1 VSTLKENFRFGDAT
15 VDTFFKLNSSASKSR
30 NIFVVAM
37 LTVALLFVPN
47 TDTAEANSQPLD
59 LQFDTMTF
67 SPEAELTRANA
78 NLVAGFS
85 RRYENVVNISGQE
98 VDALV
103 TIVSV
108 TGQQNNE
115 IGTFDQYDN
124 SGALSAHASINGS
137 SNNTVWSKFRI
148 DFLAD
153 GTNTPVVITNL
164 RSSIADIDKHEFSR
178 YWGISGYRMAVGT
191 NLRINTSSPAGTAY
205 FTSTTTGTSNTD
217 EKRIAEVTYDAV
229 SSMNVSFGCLAGAI
243 NTVGVGG
250 SCGFTIRIGTVPRS
264 LAFTDFRVTPVVH
277 TLTYNANGG
286 SGTVPS
292 PTTGTSS
299 VSVSGNTGSLAKPGQ
314 VFLGWNTAANGTGT
328 SFPAGSN
335 YLLNDSITVFAQYG
349 PAPVTDPIATSSS
362 KSVIPGES
370 VEFPPL
376 YGSGGL
382 AAPAAGGPAI
392 VSACLL
398 VANVCDADNSVQTAD
413 GIYTL
418 NTVSGIV
425 SYVATTSAVAGNQI
439 TISYRVT
446 DSLGGTATSTLHP
459 VVPPAPVLTPDVSS
473 GSWDVNQV
481 IQPLA
486 NDTNIPAG
494 YSLVP
499 STLWLCNAS
508 ETAPNCST
516 STLTVAG
523 EGTYTVIAGGG
534 VVFDPLPTFSG
545 PATPIS
551 YSVRDNVGRAVSS
564 TITVTVR
571 PGAAPTATPDTQS
584 VLANVANGPVYSV
597 DFKSILVSTLTQ
609 SALAAPGSSGLTSV
623 CLLVGG
629 VCDADG
635 TVTTAD
641 GTYVLNPTTGVVSFT
656 PAIGVTSATSLA
668 GISYQVTDGT
678 GATASSTLQPV
689 IPPAPTAN
697 PDYSAGAMNTDQV
710 ISPIGNDLAGPP
722 TSPLVASSVKLCGAS
737 MTPPNCTATSLVVAG
752 EGTYTVDAGGSIKFV
767 PVTDYTGLATAVTYQ
782 ISDTLGQVA
791 SSTYQPLVLPQPA
804 PAASPDFGTEIWSPT
819 VVVVMN
825 LLTNDSPGVVP
836 PEIVSSPTVNG
847 STSPSVVADPAS
859 VKLCSVGQA
868 SPNCTASTV
877 TTADGTYTI
886 TGQGIVTFDP
896 IDGFTGTVTVPVGY
910 QFSNIISGT
919 WETSNGTPYN
929 PQAQTASS
937 IITPTITPPPPVT
950 ANPDT
955 TSGLAGQA
963 QSINLATNDGGLSG
977 QATVKLCLA
986 SDTAPNCSQSRITV
1000 AGVGTYEVNGTV
1012 VTFTPEMSFSGTAPA
1027 LTYVITDSLGKKA
1040 FSTYTAAVTPPTPP
1054 SATPQSKTV
1063 LSGEKVDFSPII
1075 GSGSLATAGSGDLIA
1090 PLTCLVTRD
1099 QGGAITGCTATLTT
1113 ADGFWSL
1120 NAATSVVSY
1129 FSNTGSSAGSKIGIE
1144 YRVTDSLGQTAI
1156 STLSPIVPSPPV
1168 ANPDQS
1174 SGPMDTPQTLGILGN
1189 DLASAGALVASQTK
1203 LCNNIQV
1210 APDCD
1215 STTVEVDEQGTF
1227 TIANTGVVT
1236 FTPAASF
1243 SGEVDMV
1250 FYIVVD
1256 SLGQKASATI
1266 SVEVDPAVLTVQA
1279 PQAPAPAPAPGPTP
1293 DPGPAPG
1300 PGPGPGPG
1308 LVIPVPESVSPLP
1321 IVPMPKPTPKMP
1333 SAFPDFGFGP
1343 LNQAILLQPILNDK
1357 IGDFPFVAGSLSVCD
1372 LNCEIFT
1379 SVSPIALCD
1388 TNCGIFDSVSP
1399 IIGKSLMQ
1407 PEGKWTVN
1415 QITGEV
1421 TFTPTL
1427 DWFGTATINYVLFD
1441 VEGNRVESTL
1451 TVEIPPAV
1459 EEPVAELADTGTVR
1473 DSGPLGLAALLIAA
1487 AALLRRFGLKG

>member
-1 VSTLKENFRFGDAT
+1 M
-15 VDTFFKLNSSASKSR
+15 DTFFKLSSSASKSR

-37 LTVALLFVPN
+37 LTIALLFVPN
-47 TDTAEANSQPLD
+47 TDGAEANSQPLD
-59 LQFDTMTF
+59 LQFDSMSF
-67 SPEAELTRANA
+67 LPEPDLTRANS

-85 RRYENVVNISGQE
+85 RRYENVATISGIV

-108 TGQQNNE
+108 AGHSGNE
-115 IGTFDQYDN
+115 IATFDQYDN
-124 SGALSAHASINGS
+124 SQHLSAHTQVNGTS
-137 SNNTVWSKFRI
+137 RAAAWTKFRI

-153 GTNTPVVITNL
+153 GTNTPVVINNL
-164 RSSIADIDKHEFSR
+164 RSSIADVDVWEFTR
-178 YWGISGYRMAVGT
+178 YYGISSYRLAVGT
-191 NLRINTSSPAGTAY
+191 NLRVNTASVGSHA
-205 FTSTTTGTSNTD
+205 FTSVASGTSNTD
-217 EKRIAEVTYDAV
+217 EKRIVEVAYDSA
-229 SSMNVSFGCLAGAI
+229 SSLNVAFGCAANAYVNGAGA
-243 NTVGVGG
+243 NGL
-250 SCGFTIRIGTVPRS
+250 CGFTVRIGTIART
-264 LAFTDFRVTPVVH
+264 LAYTDVQVAPLNY

-286 SGTVPS
+286 SGTVPA
-292 PTTGTSS
+292 PTTGTGAIS
-299 VSVSGNTGSLAKPGQ
+299 VSSNTGNLVKGSN
-314 VFLGWNTAANGTGT
+314 VFLGWNTAANGTGVF
-328 SFPAGSN
+328 FPAGSS
-335 YLLNDSITVFAQYG
+335 YLLSENLTVFAQYG
-349 PAPVTDPIATSSS
+349 PPPVTDPIATSSS

-459 VVPPAPVLTPDVSS
+459 VVPPSPVLTPDVSS

-486 NDTNIPAG
+486 NDTNIPSG

-609 SALAAPGSSGLTSV
+609 SALAAPGSSELSSA

-635 TVTTAD
+635 TVTTSD
-641 GTYVLNPTTGVVSFT
+641 GTYVLNSTTGVVNFT
-656 PAIGVTSATSLA
+656 PAVGVTSATSLA
-668 GISYQVTDGT
+668 GISYQVTDAT

-697 PDYSAGAMNTDQV
+697 PDFSAGALNTDQV

-722 TSPLVASSVKLCGAS
+722 TSPLVASSVKLCGPS
-737 MTPPNCTATSLVVAG
+737 MTPPNCNATSLVVAG

-767 PVTDYTGLATAVTYQ
+767 PVTGYTGLATAVTYQ

-791 SSTYQPLVLPQPA
+791 SSTYRPLVLPQPA
-804 PAASPDFGTEIWSPT
+804 PAANPDFGTESWSPT

-825 LLTNDSPGVVP
+825 ILTNDSPGVVP
-836 PEIVSSPTVNG
+836 PEIVSSPTRNG

-963 QSINLATNDGGLSG
+963 QTINLATNDGGLSG

-1063 LSGEKVDFSPII
+1063 LSGEKVDFTPII

-1090 PLTCLVTRD
+1090 PLTCLITRN
-1099 QGGAITGCTATLTT
+1099 QGGAVTGCTATLTT

-1129 FSNTGSSAGSKIGIE
+1129 FSNTGSSAGSKISIE
-1144 YRVTDSLGQTAI
+1144 YRVTDALGQTAI
-1156 STLSPIVPSPPV
+1156 STLSPIVPLPPV

-1174 SGPMDTPQTLGILGN
+1174 SGPMDTPQTLGVLGN
-1189 DLASAGALVASQTK
+1189 DVASAGTFVASQTK
-1203 LCNNIQV
+1203 LCDTIQV

-1215 STTVEVDEQGTF
+1215 STTVEIDEQGTF

-1266 SVEVDPAVLTVQA
+1266 SVEVDPAVLNVQV
-1279 PQAPAPAPAPGPTP
+1279 QPAPG
-1293 DPGPAPG
+1293 PGPAPG
-1300 PGPGPGPG
+1300 PATGPAPDPGPGPGP
-1308 LVIPVPESVSPLP
+1308 VITVPDSVSPLP
-1321 IVPMPKPTPKMP
+1321 IVPMPKPAPKLP

-1399 IIGKSLMQ
+1399 IVGKSSMQ
-1407 PEGKWTVN
+1407 SEGKWTVD

>member
-1 VSTLKENFRFGDAT
+1 MSFLPE
-15 VDTFFKLNSSASKSR
+15 
-30 NIFVVAM
+30 
-37 LTVALLFVPN
+37 PN
-47 TDTAEANSQPLD
+47 
-59 LQFDTMTF
+59 
-67 SPEAELTRANA
+67 LTRQNS

-85 RRYENVVNISGQE
+85 RRYEGVAVISGVT
-98 VDALV
+98 VDAV
-103 TIVSV
+103 VRIVSV
-108 TGQQNNE
+108 TGHLGNE
-115 IGTFDQYDN
+115 IATFDEYDN
-124 SGALSAHASINGS
+124 TPNLSAHTQVNGS
-137 SNNTVWSKFRI
+137 STAAAWTKFRI
-148 DFLAD
+148 DFVAD
-153 GTNTPVVITNL
+153 GTNTPVIINNL
-164 RSSIADIDKHEFSR
+164 RSSIADIDIPEFTR
-178 YWGISGYRMAVGT
+178 YYGISSYR
-191 NLRINTSSPAGTAY
+191 LSAGTDLRVNTASVGSHA
-205 FTSTTTGTSNTD
+205 FTSVASGASNTD
-217 EKRIAEVTYDAV
+217 EKRIVEVTYDSA
-229 SSMNVSFGCLAGAI
+229 SSMNVGFGCAA
-243 NTVGVGG
+243 NAVSSVGSNGL
-250 SCGFTIRIGTVPRS
+250 CGFTIRIGTIPRT
-264 LAFTDFRVTPVVH
+264 LAFTETQAPSVSY

-286 SGTVPS
+286 SGSVPGS
-292 PTTGTSS
+292 TSGSGLISISSES
-299 VSVSGNTGSLAKPGQ
+299 VALTQGSN
-314 VFLGWNTAANGTGT
+314 VFIGWNTMPNGTGVMIG
-328 SFPAGSN
+328 PGSAFVLSEN
-335 YLLNDSITVFAQYG
+335 TILYAQYG
-349 PAPVTDPIATSSS
+349 PPPVVDPIATSASQT
-362 KSVIPGES
+362 VIPGES
-370 VEFPPL
+370 IDFPPL

-382 AAPAAGGPAI
+382 AAPAPGGPAI

-398 VANVCDADNSVQTAD
+398 VADVCDADNSVQTAD

-446 DSLGGTATSTLHP
+446 DSSGGTATSTLHP

-499 STLWLCNAS
+499 STLWLCNAN

-571 PGAAPTATPDTQS
+571 PGASPTATPDTQS

-597 DFKSILVSTLTQ
+597 NFKSILVSTLTQ

-623 CLLVGG
+623 CLLVSG

-635 TVTTAD
+635 TVTAPD
-641 GTYVLNPTTGVVSFT
+641 GIYVLNTTSGVVTFT
-656 PAIGVTSATSLA
+656 PAVGVTSATSLA
-668 GISYQVTDGT
+668 GISYQVTDAT

-697 PDYSAGAMNTDQV
+697 PDFSAGALNTDQV
-710 ISPIGNDLAGPP
+710 ISPIGNDLSGPP
-722 TSPLVASSVKLCGAS
+722 TSPLVASSVKLCGPS

-752 EGTYTVDAGGSIKFV
+752 QGTYTVDAGGSIKFV
-767 PVTDYTGLATAVTYQ
+767 PVTSYTGLATAVTYQ

-804 PAASPDFGTEIWSPT
+804 PAANPDLGTESWSPT

-825 LLTNDSPGVVP
+825 ILTNDSPGIVP

-847 STSPSVVADPAS
+847 SNSPSVVADPSS

-868 SPNCTASTV
+868 SPNCTATTV

-886 TGQGIVTFDP
+886 TSPGVVTFDP
-896 IDGFTGTVTVPVGY
+896 VNGFTGTVTVPVGY

-919 WETSNGTPYN
+919 WETSNGTPYY

-937 IITPTITPPPPVT
+937 IITPTITPPPPVS

-963 QSINLATNDGGLSG
+963 QTINLATNDGGLAG
-977 QATVKLCLA
+977 QANVKLCLA

-1012 VTFTPEMSFSGTAPA
+1012 VTFTPEMGFSGTAPA
-1027 LTYVITDSLGKKA
+1027 LNYVITDSLGKKA

-1054 SATPQSKTV
+1054 TAISQSKTV
-1063 LSGEKVDFSPII
+1063 LSGQKVDFSPII
-1075 GSGSLATAGSGDLIA
+1075 GSGSLATAGSGNLIA
-1090 PLTCLVTRD
+1090 PLTCLVTRN
-1099 QGGAITGCTATLTT
+1099 QAGAITGCTNTVTT

-1129 FSNTGSSAGSKIGIE
+1129 FSNTGSPAGSKVSVE

-1156 STLSPIVPSPPV
+1156 STLSPMVPAPPV
-1168 ANPDQS
+1168 ANLDQS

-1189 DLASAGALVASQTK
+1189 DVASAGAFVASQTK
-1203 LCNNIQV
+1203 LCGDQQI
-1210 APDCD
+1210 APACD
-1215 STTVEVDEQGTF
+1215 ATTVTIDEQGTF
-1227 TIANTGVVT
+1227 TVANTGVVT
-1236 FTPAASF
+1236 FTPVASF
-1243 SGEVDMV
+1243 SGEVD
-1250 FYIVVD
+1250 IVSYVVTD
-1256 SLGQKASATI
+1256 NLGQKASATI
-1266 SVEVDPAVLTVQA
+1266 LVEVDPAVATVQVQ
-1279 PQAPAPAPAPGPTP
+1279 PTPTPTPAPAPGPGPMPGPDTVITTP
-1293 DPGPAPG
+1293 D
-1300 PGPGPGPG
+1300 
-1308 LVIPVPESVSPLP
+1308 SVSPLP
-1321 IVPMPKPTPKMP
+1321 IVPMPKPTPKLP

-1343 LNQAILLQPILNDK
+1343 LNKPILLKPLINDK
-1357 IGDFPFVAGSLSVCD
+1357 VGDTPFVAARLVVCD
-1372 LNCEIFT
+1372 LNCQIFT
-1379 SVSPIALCD
+1379 SVSPIAVCEKD
-1388 TNCGIFDSVSP
+1388 CGIFGTISP
-1399 IIGKSLMQ
+1399 IIGKASVQ
-1407 PEGKWTVN
+1407 SEGSWTVN
-1415 QITGEV
+1415 QTTGEV
-1421 TFTPTL
+1421 TFTPLL
-1427 DWFGTATINYVLFD
+1427 DWFGTATINYVVFD
-1441 VEGNRVESTL
+1441 LEGNRVESTL
-1451 TVEIPPAV
+1451 TVEILPAKD
-1459 EEPVAELADTGTVR
+1459 EPDAELADTGIMR
-1473 DSGPLGLAALLIAA
+1473 DAGPLGWAIALFGAAIW
-1487 AALLRRFGLKG
+1487 LRRLGVSS

>member
-1 VSTLKENFRFGDAT
+1 M
-15 VDTFFKLNSSASKSR
+15 DTFFKLSSSASKSR

-37 LTVALLFVPN
+37 LTIALLFVPN
-47 TDTAEANSQPLD
+47 TDGAEANSQPLD
-59 LQFDTMTF
+59 LQFDSMSF
-67 SPEAELTRANA
+67 LPEPDLTRANS

-85 RRYENVVNISGQE
+85 RRYENVATISGIV

-108 TGQQNNE
+108 AGHSGNE
-115 IGTFDQYDN
+115 IATFDQYDN
-124 SGALSAHASINGS
+124 SQHLSAHTQVNGTS
-137 SNNTVWSKFRI
+137 GAAAWTKFRI

-153 GTNTPVVITNL
+153 GTNTPVVINNL
-164 RSSIADIDKHEFSR
+164 RSSIADVDVWEFTR
-178 YWGISGYRMAVGT
+178 YYGISSYRLAVGT
-191 NLRINTSSPAGTAY
+191 NLRVNTASVGSHA
-205 FTSTTTGTSNTD
+205 FTSVASGTSNTD
-217 EKRIAEVTYDAV
+217 ENRIVEVTYDSA
-229 SSMNVSFGCLAGAI
+229 SSLNVAFGCAANAYVNGAGA
-243 NTVGVGG
+243 NGL
-250 SCGFTIRIGTVPRS
+250 CGFTVRIGTIART
-264 LAFTDFRVTPVVH
+264 LAYTDVQVAPLNY

-286 SGTVPS
+286 SGTVPA
-292 PTTGTSS
+292 PTTGTGAIS
-299 VSVSGNTGSLAKPGQ
+299 VSSNTGNLVKGSN
-314 VFLGWNTAANGTGT
+314 VFLGWNTAANGTGVF
-328 SFPAGSN
+328 FPAGSS
-335 YLLNDSITVFAQYG
+335 YLLSENLTVFAQYG
-349 PAPVTDPIATSSS
+349 PPPVTDPIATSSS

-370 VEFPPL
+370 VDFPPL

-392 VSACLL
+392 VSSCLL
-398 VANVCDADNSVQTAD
+398 VANVCDADNSVTTAD
-413 GIYTL
+413 GTYTL

-425 SYVATTSAVAGNQI
+425 TYVATTSAVPGNQI

-446 DSLGGTATSTLHP
+446 DSSGGTATSTLHP
-459 VVPPAPVLTPDVSS
+459 VIPPVPVLTPDVSS

-481 IQPLA
+481 IQPLT

-499 STLWLCNAS
+499 STLWLCNAN

-523 EGTYTVIAGGG
+523 EGTYTVIAGGA

-656 PAIGVTSATSLA
+656 PAIGVTSATSLS
-668 GISYQVTDGT
+668 GIRYQVTDGT

-752 EGTYTVDAGGSIKFV
+752 QGTYTVDAGGSIKFV
-767 PVTDYTGLATAVTYQ
+767 PVTDYTGSATAVTYQ

-977 QATVKLCLA
+977 QSTVKLCLA

-1012 VTFTPEMSFSGTAPA
+1012 VTFTPAMGFSGTAPA

-1054 SATPQSKTV
+1054 SANSQSKTV

-1075 GSGSLATAGSGDLIA
+1075 GSGSLATAGSGALIS
-1090 PLTCLVTRD
+1090 PLTCLITRN
-1099 QGGAITGCTATLTT
+1099 QAGAITGCTATLTT
-1113 ADGFWSL
+1113 TDGFWSL

-1129 FSNTGSSAGSKIGIE
+1129 FSNNGSAAGSKISIE
-1144 YRVTDSLGQTAI
+1144 YRVTDALGQTAI

-1189 DLASAGALVASQTK
+1189 DLASAGALVASQTR

-1243 SGEVDMV
+1243 SGEVDV
-1250 FYIVVD
+1250 IQYVVTD
-1256 SLGQKASATI
+1256 SLGQKASSSIT
-1266 SVEVDPAVLTVQA
+1266 VEVDPAVLNVQV
-1279 PQAPAPAPAPGPTP
+1279 QPAPGPGPAPGPAT
-1293 DPGPAPG
+1293 GPAPG
-1300 PGPGPGPG
+1300 PGPGP
-1308 LVIPVPESVSPLP
+1308 VITVPDSVSPLP
-1321 IVPMPKPTPKMP
+1321 VVPMPKPAPKLP

-1357 IGDFPFVAGSLSVCD
+1357 IGDFQFVAGSLSVCD

-1379 SVSPIALCD
+1379 SGSPIALCD

-1399 IIGKSLMQ
+1399 IVGKSSMQ
-1407 PEGKWTVN
+1407 SEGKWTVD
-1415 QITGEV
+1415 QTTGEV

-1473 DSGPLGLAALLIAA
+1473 DSGPLGLAAILIAA

>member
-1 VSTLKENFRFGDAT
+1 M
-15 VDTFFKLNSSASKSR
+15 DTFFKLSSSASKSR

-37 LTVALLFVPN
+37 LTIALLFVPN
-47 TDTAEANSQPLD
+47 TDGAEANSQPLD
-59 LQFDTMTF
+59 LQFDSMSF
-67 SPEAELTRANA
+67 LPEPDLTRANS

-85 RRYENVVNISGQE
+85 RRYENVATISGIV

-108 TGQQNNE
+108 AGHSGNE
-115 IGTFDQYDN
+115 IATFDQYDN
-124 SGALSAHASINGS
+124 SQHLSAHTQVNGS
-137 SNNTVWSKFRI
+137 SGAAAWTKFRI

-153 GTNTPVVITNL
+153 GTNTPVVINNL
-164 RSSIADIDKHEFSR
+164 RSSIADVDVWEFTR
-178 YWGISGYRMAVGT
+178 YYGISSYRLAVGT
-191 NLRINTSSPAGTAY
+191 NLRVNTASVGSHAFTSVASGTSS
-205 FTSTTTGTSNTD
+205 TD
-217 EKRIAEVTYDAV
+217 EKRIVEVTYDSA
-229 SSMNVSFGCLAGAI
+229 SSLNVAFGCAANAYLNGAGS
-243 NTVGVGG
+243 NGL
-250 SCGFTIRIGTVPRS
+250 CGFTVRIGTIART
-264 LAFTDFRVTPVVH
+264 LAYTDVQVAPLNY

-286 SGTVPS
+286 SGTVPA
-292 PTTGTSS
+292 PTTGTGAIS
-299 VSVSGNTGSLAKPGQ
+299 VSSNTGNLVKGSN
-314 VFLGWNTAANGTGT
+314 VFLGWNTAANGTGVF
-328 SFPAGSN
+328 FPAGSS
-335 YLLNDSITVFAQYG
+335 YLLSENLTVFAQYG
-349 PAPVTDPIATSSS
+349 PPPVTDPIATSSS

-370 VEFPPL
+370 VDFPPL

-392 VSACLL
+392 VSSCLL
-398 VANVCDADNSVQTAD
+398 VADVCDADNSVTTAD
-413 GIYTL
+413 GTYTL

-425 SYVATTSAVAGNQI
+425 TYVATTSAVAGSQI

-446 DSLGGTATSTLHP
+446 DSSGGTATSTLQP
-459 VVPPAPVLTPDVSS
+459 VVPPVPVLTPDASS

-481 IQPLA
+481 IQPLT

-499 STLWLCNAS
+499 STLWLCNAN

-516 STLTVAG
+516 STLTVTG

-571 PGAAPTATPDTQS
+571 PGTAPTATPDTQS

-609 SALAAPGSSGLTSV
+609 SALATPGSSGLDSV

-737 MTPPNCTATSLVVAG
+737 MTPPNCTATSLAVAG

-859 VKLCSVGQA
+859 VKICSVGQA

-919 WETSNGTPYN
+919 WETSNGTPYY

-937 IITPTITPPPPVT
+937 IITPTITPPPPVI

-963 QSINLATNDGGLSG
+963 QTINLATNDGGLSG

-1063 LSGEKVDFSPII
+1063 LSGEKVDFTPII

-1090 PLTCLVTRD
+1090 PLTCLITRN
-1099 QGGAITGCTATLTT
+1099 QGGAVTGCTATLTT

-1129 FSNTGSSAGSKIGIE
+1129 FSNTGSSAGSKISIE
-1144 YRVTDSLGQTAI
+1144 YRVTDALGQTAI
-1156 STLSPIVPSPPV
+1156 STLSPIVPLPPV

-1174 SGPMDTPQTLGILGN
+1174 SGPMDTPQTLGVLGN
-1189 DLASAGALVASQTK
+1189 DVASAGTFVASQTK
-1203 LCNNIQV
+1203 LCDTIQV

-1215 STTVEVDEQGTF
+1215 STTVEIDEQGTF

-1243 SGEVDMV
+1243 SGEVDV
-1250 FYIVVD
+1250 IEYVVTD
-1256 SLGQKASATI
+1256 SLGQKASSSIT
-1266 SVEVDPAVLTVQA
+1266 VEVDPAVLNVQV
-1279 PQAPAPAPAPGPTP
+1279 QPAPAPGPAT
-1293 DPGPAPG
+1293 GPAPG
-1300 PGPGPGPG
+1300 PGP
-1308 LVIPVPESVSPLP
+1308 VITVPDSVSPLP
-1321 IVPMPKPTPKMP
+1321 IVPMPKPAPKLP

-1473 DSGPLGLAALLIAA
+1473 DSGPLGLAAILIAA